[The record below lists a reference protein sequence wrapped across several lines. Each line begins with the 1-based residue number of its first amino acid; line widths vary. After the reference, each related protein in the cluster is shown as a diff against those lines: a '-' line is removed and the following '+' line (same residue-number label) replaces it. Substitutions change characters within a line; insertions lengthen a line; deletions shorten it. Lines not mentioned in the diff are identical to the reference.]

1 MMRTVKPQSCLWLA
15 LAAIVVFAASGTA
28 RQDDPPSFKAGSSEL
43 VVVPVTVTDKQGRLV
58 SDLQRESFAVFDN
71 DRRQEIAFFTHED
84 TPVSV
89 ALVIDNSGSMRPK
102 VGEVIAASLA
112 FARASH
118 PEDELLVIEFNDDV
132 RDALDGRRL
141 SAADAGE
148 LEAALRS
155 LRPDGLTA
163 LYNALID
170 GLDHLEHATRAR
182 RVLVL
187 VSDGGDNASTTTFD
201 EVLARARRSDVTI
214 YTIGLFDEGSRDTNP
229 GVLKRL
235 AEATGGQRF
244 LPRSPGYLLQA
255 CEQIARE
262 IRTSYTLGYV
272 PSSRDGTYHRL
283 KVTLGEKTNSS
294 VRTRPGYYSGAV
306 PRR

>member
-1 MMRTVKPQSCLWLA
+1 VLA
-15 LAAIVVFAASGTA
+15 SIVAFAGTGAA
-28 RQDDPPSFKAGSSEL
+28 RQDDPPSFKAGSSDL

-58 SDLQRESFAVFDN
+58 SDLPRESFAVYDN
-71 DRRQEIAFFTHED
+71 DRRQDIAFFTHED

-102 VGEVIAASLA
+102 VGEVVAATLA

-132 RDALDGRRL
+132 RDALGGRRL
-141 SAADAGE
+141 SAADVGD

-155 LRPDGLTA
+155 LRPDGRTA
-163 LYNALID
+163 LYNALVD
-170 GLDHLEHATRAR
+170 GLDHLERATRAR
-182 RVLVL
+182 RVMVL
-187 VSDGGDNASTTTFD
+187 VSDGGDNASTTSFD
-201 EVLARARRSDVTI
+201 EVMARARRSDVTI
-214 YTIGLFDEGSRDTNP
+214 YSIGLFDEGSRDTNP
-229 GVLKRL
+229 AVLKRL

-255 CEQIARE
+255 CERIARE

-272 PSSRDGTYHRL
+272 PTARDGAYHRL
-283 KVTLGEKTNSS
+283 RVLLGDKASGI
-294 VRTRPGYYSGAV
+294 VRTRPGYFAGAAS
-306 PRR
+306 RR

>member
-1 MMRTVKPQSCLWLA
+1 MRSVTPRPRLWIVA
-15 LAAIVVFAASGTA
+15 AAIAGLAVTAAA
-28 RQDDPPSFKAGSSEL
+28 RQAAPPSFKAGASEL
-43 VVVPVTVTDKQGRLV
+43 VVVPVTVTDKHGQLLA
-58 SDLQRESFAVFDN
+58 DLDRAAFAVYDN
-71 DRRQEIAFFTHED
+71 DRRQEIAFFTHDD

-102 VGEVIAASLA
+102 VGEVMAATLA

-132 RDALDGRRL
+132 RDALGGRRL

-155 LRPDGLTA
+155 LRPDGQTA

-170 GLDHLEHATRAR
+170 GLDHLESATRAR
-182 RVLVL
+182 RVMVL
-187 VSDGGDNASTTTFD
+187 ISDGGDNASTTTFD

-214 YTIGLFDEGSRDTNP
+214 YTIGLFDEGSRDVNP

-235 AEATGGQRF
+235 AEATGGERF

-255 CEQIARE
+255 CQRIAHE

-272 PSSRDGTYHRL
+272 PTMRDGAYHRL
-283 KVTLGEKTNSS
+283 RVVLGDKGTGT
-294 VRTRPGYYSGAV
+294 VRTRPGYFAASAST
-306 PRR
+306 R

>member
-1 MMRTVKPQSCLWLA
+1 MMGRVKPQPRTW
-15 LAAIVVFAASGTA
+15 IVAASIVGFAVTGAA
-28 RQDDPPSFKAGSSEL
+28 RQDDPPSFKAGSSDL
-43 VVVPVTVTDKQGRLV
+43 VVVPVTVTDKQGRLL
-58 SDLQRESFAVFDN
+58 SDLEREAFVVYDN

-102 VGEVIAASLA
+102 VGEVVAATLA

-132 RDALDGRRL
+132 RDALGGRRL
-141 SAADAGE
+141 SAADAGD
-148 LEAALRS
+148 LETALRS
-155 LRPDGLTA
+155 LRPDGQTA

-170 GLDHLEHATRAR
+170 GLDHLERATRAR
-182 RVLVL
+182 RVMVL

-201 EVLARARRSDVTI
+201 EVLARARRSDVTV
-214 YTIGLFDEGSRDTNP
+214 YTIGLFDEGSRDVNP

-235 AEATGGQRF
+235 AEATGGERF
-244 LPRSPGYLLQA
+244 LPKSPGYLLQA
-255 CEQIARE
+255 CERIAHE

-272 PSSRDGTYHRL
+272 PTARDGAYHRL
-283 KVTLGEKTNSS
+283 RVVLGDKGSGT
-294 VRTRPGYYSGAV
+294 VRTRPGYFAAAAST
-306 PRR
+306 R